1 MHEEGGMS
9 TQLTRA
15 KSIAKAAEH
24 HLRAKADRTTEY
36 VLREHSEAVAW
47 CNRLVNNFVVG
58 EQIKV
63 WGEV

>member
-1 MHEEGGMS
+1 MT
-9 TQLTRA
+9 TQLTIA

-36 VLREHSEAVAW
+36 VLREHGESVAQ
-47 CNRLVNNFVVG
+47 CHRLLSNFVVG
-58 EQIKV
+58 EQIKK